1 MLFKRPTDTPETHL
15 EEPVML
21 IVSPVFTR
29 EDKGEALSSLELA
42 YLAIHG
48 RGVGR
53 DVDRLD
59 AIQRCSVSICTF
71 VPVMQV
77 NSEYTQVN

>member
-1 MLFKRPTDTPETHL
+1 
-15 EEPVML
+15 ML
-21 IVSPVFTR
+21 IVSPVFPR
-29 EDKGEALSSLELA
+29 EDKREALPSLELA

-59 AIQRCSVSICTF
+59 DIKRCSVSICTF
-71 VPVMQV
+71 VPVKQV